1 MITLQDNGQVSFEFF
16 RPEAREVHLV
26 GSHNNWS
33 RCEHPLESS
42 GDGWWRTTIALD
54 AADYTFKY
62 LVDQSDWYADYAAH
76 GLESDGLGSW
86 QSILTVPEPAAS
98 TARPE
103 LLNVTERTDDELAP
117 LPFRRLD
124 LPKRVRIR
132 RERRRRRRSRQAA

>member
-1 MITLQDNGQVSFEFF
+1 MITVQDNGQVTFEFF
-16 RPEAREVHLV
+16 RPEACAVHLV

-33 RCEHPLESS
+33 RQEHPLESN
-42 GDGWWRTTIALD
+42 GDGWWRTTLTLD

-62 LVDQSDWYADYAAH
+62 LVNQSAWYADFAAH

-86 QSILTVPEPAAS
+86 QSIVTVPSPRAA
-98 TARPE
+98 TVRPE

-124 LPKRVRIR
+124 LLRRARVRR
-132 RERRRRRRSRQAA
+132 QRRRRSRRAA